1 MIAELKTELVEAEN
15 DLASAKRYVD
25 SMKNTRRKPHLKRT
39 GRHPVEIARN
49 GRSWEATN

>member
-25 SMKNTRRKPHLKRT
+25 SMKKY
-39 GRHPVEIARN
+39 A
-49 GRSWEATN
+49 A